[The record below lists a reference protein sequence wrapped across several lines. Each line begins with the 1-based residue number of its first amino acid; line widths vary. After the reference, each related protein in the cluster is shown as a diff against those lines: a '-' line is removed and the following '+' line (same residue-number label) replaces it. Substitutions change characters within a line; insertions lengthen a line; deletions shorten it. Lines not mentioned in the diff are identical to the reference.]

1 MTESTG
7 KRKGWRGSP
16 WRAGRAETAQPSA
29 GTELAAP
36 LTPTEEQVAQSL
48 PTGVRLGAAWSWRLL
63 LIGAM
68 IAVIIFLIVQLRLI
82 VIPVLVAVL
91 LAALLSPLVNFL
103 HRHRWP
109 RGLSIAVAMLGVL
122 ALVAGLMVL
131 VITQIARSSGNL
143 SARAVESYE
152 QLKQALLDSPLQ
164 LTETQINGYLAQI
177 GDAIQQDS
185 QIFISGAL
193 SIGSSLGH
201 FVAGMLIALFAT
213 LFMLIDGK
221 GIWNWAV
228 RIFPRRARAAVDGA
242 GNAGWTTLG
251 NFVKVQVLVASID
264 AVGIGL
270 GAAILQ
276 VPLAIP
282 IAVLVFLGSFIPIVG
297 AVATG
302 AVAVAIA
309 LIYNGWPIA
318 LAMLGVVLLVQ
329 QIEGHVLQPL
339 IMGTAVKVHPL
350 AVVLVVA
357 AGSMLAGIPGA
368 LFAVPVAAVLNVMV
382 HYISSGVWRHTPP
395 PPSPEPSAPLW
406 STVPQT
412 RPGYRRSV
420 TPTPS
425 APTQKN

>member
-1 MTESTG
+1 MAERLTES
-7 KRKGWRGSP
+7 
-16 WRAGRAETAQPSA
+16 EEQ
-29 GTELAAP
+29 LAA
-36 LTPTEEQVAQSL
+36 SL
-48 PTGVRLGAAWSWRLL
+48 PRGVRLGAAWAWRLL
-63 LIGAM
+63 LIGALV
-68 IAVIIFLIVQLRLI
+68 AVAIFLVVQLRLI

-91 LAALLSPLVNFL
+91 LSALLVPLVSFL
-103 HRHRWP
+103 VKHKWP
-109 RGLSIAVAMLGVL
+109 RGLAIAVAMVGML
-122 ALVAGLMVL
+122 AVVSGLLVL
-131 VITQIARSSGNL
+131 VITQIARNSSNL
-143 SARAVESYE
+143 SDRAVESFE
-152 QLKQALLDSPLQ
+152 SIKASLLDSPLQ
-164 LTETQINGYLAQI
+164 LTETQINEFLAQLVS
-177 GDAIQQDS
+177 AIQEDS
-185 QIFISGAL
+185 QVFISGAL
-193 SIGSSLGH
+193 SFGSSLGH
-201 FVAGMLIALFAT
+201 FLAGMLITLFAT

-221 GIWNWAV
+221 GIWSWVV

-242 GNAGWTTLG
+242 GKAGWTTLG
-251 NFVKVQVLVASID
+251 NFVKVQILVASID

-270 GAAILQ
+270 GAALLH

-357 AGSMLAGIPGA
+357 AGSMLAGIAGA

-382 HYISSGVWRHTPP
+382 HYISSGVWKHTPAP
-395 PPSPEPSAPLW
+395 PLPPQGSPLW
-406 STVPQT
+406 STVPQA
-412 RPGYRRSV
+412 RPGYRRDAA
-420 TPTPS
+420 TAPS
-425 APTQKN
+425 PRNP

>member
-1 MTESTG
+1 VTESTG
-7 KRKGWRGSP
+7 KRRGGRWFP
-16 WRAGRAETAQPSA
+16 WRAAERTPSKSI
-29 GTELAAP
+29 TDESDER
-36 LTPTEEQVAQSL
+36 LTQSEEALVQSL
-48 PTGVRLGAAWSWRLL
+48 PHGVRLGAAWSWRLL
-63 LIGAM
+63 LIGAL
-68 IAVIIFLIVQLRLI
+68 IAVAIFLIVQLRLI

-91 LAALLSPLVNFL
+91 LSALLVPLVSFL
-103 HRHRWP
+103 HKHKWP
-109 RGLSIAVAMLGVL
+109 RGLAIAVAMVGML
-122 ALVAGLMVL
+122 ALVSGLLVL
-131 VITQIARSSGNL
+131 VITQIARNSGAL
-143 SARAVESYE
+143 SDRAVESFE
-152 QLKQALLDSPLQ
+152 SIKESLLNSPLQ
-164 LTETQINGYLAQI
+164 LTETQINEYLGQLVS
-177 GDAIQQDS
+177 AIQQDS

-193 SIGSSLGH
+193 SFGSSLGH
-201 FVAGMLIALFAT
+201 FLAGMLITLFAT

-221 GIWNWAV
+221 GIWSWVV

-242 GNAGWTTLG
+242 GKAGWTTLG
-251 NFVKVQVLVASID
+251 NFVKVQILVASID

-270 GAAILQ
+270 GAALLQ

-309 LIYNGWPIA
+309 LVYNGWPIA

-357 AGSMLAGIPGA
+357 AGSMLAGIAGA

-382 HYISSGVWRHTPP
+382 HYISSGVWKHTPAP
-395 PPSPEPSAPLW
+395 PLPPQGSPLW
-406 STVPQT
+406 STVPQA
-412 RPGYRRSV
+412 RPGYRRD
-420 TPTPS
+420 PAPAPAPS
-425 APTQKN
+425 PGRS

>member
-1 MTESTG
+1 ME
-7 KRKGWRGSP
+7 
-16 WRAGRAETAQPSA
+16 
-29 GTELAAP
+29 
-36 LTPTEEQVAQSL
+36 SL
-48 PTGVRLGAAWSWRLL
+48 PRGVRLGAAWSWRLL

-68 IAVIIFLIVQLRLI
+68 IAVVIFLVVQLRLI

-91 LAALLSPLVNFL
+91 LSALLVPLVSFL
-103 HRHRWP
+103 VKHKWP
-109 RGLSIAVAMLGVL
+109 RGLSIAVAMIGML
-122 ALVAGLMVL
+122 ALVSGLLVL
-131 VITQIARSSGNL
+131 VITQIARNSNTL
-143 SARAVESYE
+143 SERAVESFE
-152 QLKQALLDSPLQ
+152 SLKEALLNSPLQ
-164 LTETQINGYLAQI
+164 LTETQINEYLQQLVE
-177 GDAIQQDS
+177 AIQQDS

-193 SIGSSLGH
+193 SLGSSLGH
-201 FVAGMLIALFAT
+201 FLAGMLITLFAT

-221 GIWNWAV
+221 GIWSWVV

-242 GNAGWTTLG
+242 GKAGWATLG
-251 NFVKVQVLVASID
+251 NFVKVQILVASID

-270 GAAILQ
+270 GAALLQ
-276 VPLAIP
+276 IPLAIP

-309 LIYNGWPIA
+309 LVYNGWPIA

-357 AGSMLAGIPGA
+357 AGSMLAGIAGA

-382 HYISSGVWRHTPP
+382 HYISSGVWKHTPAP
-395 PPSPEPSAPLW
+395 PLPPQGSPLW
-406 STVPQT
+406 STVPQA
-412 RPGYRRSV
+412 RPGYRRD
-420 TPTPS
+420 PAAAPS
-425 APTQKN
+425 PSRP